1 LVDPLSAWWAQQLVL
16 CDWAFSPDPT
26 AVEPDL
32 AVQRLAEMEVTD
44 RGELGWRL
52 IESFSPGSVNPLGHL
67 ESLELLALATAAG
80 WLPVEQAH
88 AWVARISADICAHCN
103 SLEDWL
109 AVLRQARSALGWERG
124 DDGFLEACTA
134 LSSLEHE
141 GAGITWELLVETVRR
156 RRQAPLWPSSAGDQ
170 AWRLRAAFAPL
181 LVTDADEALDAPQ
194 ARAFLADEW
203 QVSDRDGLVRLL
215 LWLAGQG
222 DRYAWDLDATRLLE
236 ASHEQR
242 EAWLAG
248 QKGEAAASGKVL
260 LGFLERGE
268 TLEWAAWDWLRLVDL
283 AYSGLALGWL
293 DQAEA
298 QAFAHHAL
306 DLITRRY
313 SDWVAMVT
321 AYQRGRS
328 LFDGRDRVGELNRD
342 WGLLLQSPASPWR
355 EPLKTLQD
363 QGCLEASRLTMRA
376 WRADA
381 RHWVLALA
389 SVREPELLLRQ
400 GPAPALSEAV
410 RKEACHYL
418 QEVLGLYPDDGVAG
432 LARYWLPA
440 QAHHLNQLAADADH
454 GALPSL
460 TTPFGQPVA
469 EGLAQRDALRGCSRF
484 SATVHMAE
492 KYAFYLQMAGD
503 SEEFEAEGLSRLAES
518 LRGVLCHF
526 YPDARRL
533 LNAWA
538 CWETALPEAPLDQT
552 TPVSLAHEIRWHRDD
567 PGSPF
572 HWLDWR
578 AGASWQE
585 PGPRLSLPR
594 FTALALVGPLNGGA
608 WSEPLPESDREVEA
622 IREWIDGHYGLQ
634 DSEALREFLD
644 YLLSVGDRQ
653 EYQINY
659 APYTLNAARLKA
671 EIAILESDDCS
682 EDERNHLLRLKR
694 VRDNDAGCNTFDMAA
709 WDIAQAVDLAIAGR
723 QLAWLSEAEFSAALD
738 RASTLAATHYP
749 GWQAYARGLY
759 AGFSFFMGET
769 DERKAFLSS
778 FREALVGWL
787 TGAPPL
793 AGPWASLDFP
803 GARPRHW
810 APMHIDTLPGD
821 ARTLH

>member
-1 LVDPLSAWWAQQLVL
+1 MVDPLSAWWAQQLVL

-26 AVEPDL
+26 AVEPAL
-32 AVQRLAEMEVTD
+32 AVQRLADMEVAD
-44 RGELGWRL
+44 RCELGWRL
-52 IESFSPGSVNPLGHL
+52 IEAFSPGSVNPVGHL
-67 ESLELLALATAAG
+67 ESLELLALAVAAG
-80 WLPVEQAH
+80 WLPAEQAR
-88 AWVARISADICAHCN
+88 AWVARIAADICAHCN

-109 AVLRQARSALGWERG
+109 TVLRQARSALGWERG
-124 DDGFLEACTA
+124 EDGFLAACEALAA
-134 LSSLEHE
+134 LERE
-141 GAGITWELLVETVRR
+141 GAGITWDLLAETVRR
-156 RRQAPLWPSSAGDQ
+156 LPQAPLWPSAPEAQ
-170 AWRLRAAFAPL
+170 AWRLRAAFAPA
-181 LVTDADEALDAPQ
+181 LVSGAEEALDAPQ
-194 ARAFLADEW
+194 SRAFLAEEW
-203 QVSDRDGLVRLL
+203 QVHDRDGLVRQL

-222 DRYAWDLDATRLLE
+222 DRYAWDLDAVRVLE
-236 ASHEQR
+236 AAGDAR

-248 QKGEAAASGKVL
+248 QKGETLATAKVL
-260 LGFLERGE
+260 LGFVERGE

-283 AYSGLALGWL
+283 AYAGLALGWL
-293 DQAEA
+293 EADEAE
-298 QAFAHHAL
+298 AFAHHAL

-313 SDWVAMVT
+313 SDWVAVAT

-328 LFDGRDRVGELNRD
+328 LFEGRDRMGELHRD
-342 WGLLLQSPASPWR
+342 WALLLQSPASPWR
-355 EPLKTLQD
+355 LPLNALQD
-363 QGCLEASRLTMRA
+363 EASREASRRAMRG
-376 WRADA
+376 WRADP

-400 GPAPALSEAV
+400 GPVPTLSEAV
-410 RKEACHYL
+410 RQEARHYL
-418 QEVLGLYPDDGVAG
+418 QEVLGLYPDDGVDG

-460 TTPFGQPVA
+460 VTPFGQPGA

-503 SEEFEAEGLSRLAES
+503 SEDFVAEGLARLAES

-538 CWETALPEAPLDQT
+538 CWEAALPEPPLEQS

-572 HWLDWR
+572 HWLDWQIS
-578 AGASWQE
+578 AGWQE

-608 WSEPLPESDREVEA
+608 WSEPLPESDREVAA

-634 DSEALREFLD
+634 EAEGLREFLD
-644 YLLSVGDRQ
+644 FLLSAGDRQ

-659 APYTLNAARLKA
+659 APYTLNAARLA
-671 EIAILESDDCS
+671 SEIATLESDDCS
-682 EDERNHLLRLKR
+682 EEERNHLLRLKR
-694 VRDNDAGCNTFDMAA
+694 VRDNDASCNAFDMAA

-723 QLAWLSEAEFSAALD
+723 QLQWLSEAQFTAALD
-738 RASTLAATHYP
+738 RAAALAASHYSS
-749 GWQAYARGLY
+749 WQAYARGLY

-769 DERKAFLSS
+769 EERGAFLKS
-778 FREALVGWL
+778 FREAMVSWL

>member
-1 LVDPLSAWWAQQLVL
+1 MVDPLSAWWAQQLVL
-16 CDWAFSPDPT
+16 CDWAFTPDPT

-32 AVQRLAEMEVTD
+32 AAQRLAEMEVAD
-44 RGELGWRL
+44 RNELGWRL
-52 IESFSPGSVNPLGHL
+52 VEAFSPGAVNPVGHL
-67 ESLELLALATAAG
+67 ESLELLALAVAAG
-80 WLPVEQAH
+80 WLPDDQAR
-88 AWVARISADICAHCN
+88 AWVARIAGDICGHCN

-109 AVLRQARSALGWERG
+109 AALRQARSALGWERG
-124 DDGFLEACTA
+124 EDGFLEACEA
-134 LSSLEHE
+134 LAVLERE
-141 GAGITWELLVETVRR
+141 DAGITWEVLAETVRR
-156 RRQAPLWPSSAGDQ
+156 PPKAPLWPSAPRAQ
-170 AWRLRAAFAPL
+170 AWRLRAAFAPV
-181 LVTDADEALDAPQ
+181 LVDEANEALDAPKAQ
-194 ARAFLADEW
+194 AFLADEW
-203 QVSDRDGLVRLL
+203 QIRDRDGLVHLL

-222 DRYAWDLDATRLLE
+222 DRYAWDLEGIRLLE
-236 ASHEQR
+236 ATGEAR

-248 QKGEAAASGKVL
+248 QKGGATASNKVL
-260 LGFLERGE
+260 LGFVERGE
-268 TLEWAAWDWLRLVDL
+268 PLEWAAWDWLRLVDL
-283 AYSGLALGWL
+283 AYTGLALGWL

-298 QAFAHHAL
+298 EAFAHHAL

-313 SDWVAMVT
+313 SDWVAVAT

-328 LFDGRDRVGELNRD
+328 LFEGRDGMADLHRD
-342 WGLLLQSPASPWR
+342 WALLLQSPASPWR
-355 EPLKTLQD
+355 EPLNGLQD
-363 QGCLEASRLTMRA
+363 EASREGSRLAMRG
-376 WRADA
+376 WRAA
-381 RHWVLALA
+381 PRHWVLALA

-400 GPAPALSEAV
+400 GPAASVSEQV
-410 RKEACHYL
+410 RKEARHYL
-418 QEVLGLYPDDGVAG
+418 QDVLGLYPDDGVAG

-454 GALPSL
+454 GALPGL
-460 TTPFGQPVA
+460 VTPLGRPDG

-503 SEEFEAEGLSRLAES
+503 SEEFEADGLSRLAES

-526 YPDARRL
+526 YPDVRRL

-538 CWETALPEAPLDQT
+538 CWEAALPEPPLEQT

-572 HWLDWR
+572 HWLDWQ
-578 AGASWQE
+578 AGAGWQE

-608 WSEPLPESDREVEA
+608 WSEPLPESDREVAA
-622 IREWIDGHYGLQ
+622 IREWMEGHYGLQ
-634 DSEALREFLD
+634 DAEGLREFLD
-644 YLLSVGDRQ
+644 FLMSVGDRQ

-659 APYTLNAARLKA
+659 APYTLNAARLES
-671 EIAILESDDCS
+671 EIATLESDDCS
-682 EDERNHLLRLKR
+682 EEERNHLLRLKR
-694 VRDNDAGCNTFDMAA
+694 VRDNDAGCNAFDMAA

-723 QLAWLSEAEFSAALD
+723 QLAWLNEAQFTRALD
-738 RASTLAATHYP
+738 RASALAATHYSS
-749 GWQAYARGLY
+749 WQAYARGLY

-769 DERKAFLSS
+769 EERKAFLSS
-778 FREALVGWL
+778 FREALVSWL

-810 APMHIDTLPGD
+810 APVHIDTLPGD

>member
-1 LVDPLSAWWAQQLVL
+1 MVDPLSAWWAQQLVL

-26 AVEPDL
+26 AIEPSL
-32 AVQRLAEMEVTD
+32 AVQRLAEMEIAD
-44 RGELGWRL
+44 RGELGWQL
-52 IESFSPGSVNPLGHL
+52 VEAFSPGTVNPLGHL
-67 ESLELLALATAAG
+67 ESLELLALSVAAG
-80 WLPVEQAH
+80 WLPVEQAR
-88 AWVARISADICAHCN
+88 AWVARIADDICAHCN
-103 SLEDWL
+103 TLEDWL
-109 AVLRQARSALGWERG
+109 IALRHARGVLDWERG
-124 DDGFLEACTA
+124 DDGFLEACHA
-134 LSSLEHE
+134 LSTLERE
-141 GAGITWELLVETVRR
+141 GAGITWEVLAETVRR
-156 RRQAPLWPSSAGDQ
+156 LPQAPLWPSAPSEQ
-170 AWRLRAAFAPL
+170 AWRLRAAFAPVL
-181 LVTDADEALDAPQ
+181 AAGADEALDAPQ
-194 ARAFLADEW
+194 VRAFLADEW
-203 QVSDRDGLVRLL
+203 QVHDRDGLVRLL

-236 ASHEQR
+236 ASVEQR
-242 EAWLAG
+242 AAWLAG
-248 QKGEAAASGKVL
+248 QKGGAVASGKVL
-260 LGFLERGE
+260 LGFLSRGE

-283 AYSGLALGWL
+283 AYAGLALGWL
-293 DQAEA
+293 AQTEA
-298 QAFAHHAL
+298 DAFAHHAL

-328 LFDGRDRVGELNRD
+328 LFEGSDKMAELDQD
-342 WGLLLQSPASPWR
+342 WALLLQSPASPWR
-355 EPLKTLQD
+355 EPLKALQD
-363 QGCLEASRLTMRA
+363 DANREASQAAMRA

-400 GPAPALSEAV
+400 GPRPSLAESVYKDAQ
-410 RKEACHYL
+410 HYL
-418 QEVLGLYPDDGVAG
+418 KEVLGLYPDDGVAG

-454 GALPSL
+454 NALPSL
-460 TTPFGQPVA
+460 VTPFGKPAA
-469 EGLAQRDALRGCSRF
+469 EGLAQRDALKGCSRF

-492 KYAFYLQMAGD
+492 KYAFYLQMADD
-503 SEEFEAEGLSRLAES
+503 SGEFDADGLSRLAES
-518 LRGVLCHF
+518 LRGVLGRF

-538 CWETALPEAPLDQT
+538 CWEAALPEPPLEQS

-608 WSEPLPESDREVEA
+608 WSEPLPESAREVAA
-622 IREWIDGHYGLQ
+622 IQEWMDGHYGLQ
-634 DSEALREFLD
+634 DGEALREFLD
-644 YLLSVGDRQ
+644 FLLSAGDRQ

-659 APYTLNAARLKA
+659 APYTLNAARVA
-671 EIAILESDDCS
+671 SEIATLESDDCS

-694 VRDNDAGCNTFDMAA
+694 IRDNEAGCNTFDMAA

-723 QLAWLSEAEFSAALD
+723 QLAWLSEEQFTSALD
-738 RASTLAATHYP
+738 QSATLAAKHYP

-769 DERKAFLSS
+769 EERKAFLSS
-778 FREALVGWL
+778 FREALVSWL

-810 APMHIDTLPGD
+810 APLHIDTLPGD